1 MIHGSLD
8 FVRSEEGHPAILS
21 ASDIVMR
28 ASAASVEEEEEEL
41 RLLLSDD
48 IGWALG
54 RVGDARSR
62 SRAGLRGAVAA
73 ASS

>member
-21 ASDIVMR
+21 ASDIVIR
-28 ASAASVEEEEEEL
+28 ASATSVEEEEEEL

-48 IGWALG
+48 IAG
-54 RVGDARSR
+54 ARCEKSLFFR
-62 SRAGLRGAVAA
+62 H
-73 ASS
+73 ASE